1 MTSGLAL
8 PEKQIVSWHGHA
20 RVEKFWEDDDVTPT
34 YVDPDGRDLRSRPV
48 WRRRATPYEVVEA
61 ENLLLTAGATLVLN
75 RLAGITATA
84 IDATNGRIAV
94 GDGATAVS
102 AGQTAL
108 QGSNTYR
115 QVFDAVP
122 TVSGN
127 QLQAVATVVA
137 GTATFTWQEMGLAN
151 AASGATLINR
161 FLTPTFGAKGAGTQW
176 IVTATVTLT

>member
-1 MTSGLAL
+1 MTSGLVL

-20 RVEKFWEDDDVTPT
+20 RLEKFYEDDDVTPV
-34 YVDPDGRDLRSRPV
+34 YVDPDGRDLRNGPV
-48 WRRRATPYEVVEA
+48 WQRRATPYEVVEA
-61 ENLLLTAGATLVLN
+61 ENLLLTAGATWLLTRAIGTGV
-75 RLAGITATA
+75 AA

-94 GDGATAVS
+94 GNGNTAVS

-108 QGSNTYR
+108 QGASTYR
-115 QVFDAVP
+115 QVFDALP

-137 GTATFTWQEMGLAN
+137 GSATFTWEEMGLAN
-151 AASGATLINR
+151 SASGATLINR

-176 IVTATVTLT
+176 IVTVTVTMT

>member
-1 MTSGLAL
+1 MTGGLAV
-8 PEKQIVSWHGHA
+8 PENQLISWHGHA
-20 RVEKFWEDDDVTPT
+20 RVEKFWEDDDITPV
-34 YVDPDGRDLRSRPV
+34 YVDPDGRDLRNAPV

-75 RLAGITATA
+75 RLAGISATA

-94 GDGATAVS
+94 GNGNTAVS
-102 AGQTAL
+102 AGQTDL
-108 QGSNTYR
+108 QGASKYR

-122 TVSGN
+122 TVSTN
-127 QLQAVATVVA
+127 QLQAVATVIA
-137 GTATFTWQEMGLAN
+137 GNATFTWEEMGLAN

>member
-1 MTSGLAL
+1 MTSGLVL
-8 PEKQIVSWHGHA
+8 PEKQTISWNGHA
-20 RVEKFWEDDDVTPT
+20 RLEKFFEDDDITPV
-34 YVDPDGRDLRSRPV
+34 YVDPDGRDLRGRPV
-48 WRRRATPYEVVEA
+48 WQRPATPYAVEEA

-75 RLAGITATA
+75 RLAGISATA
-84 IDATNGRIAV
+84 IDATTGRIAV
-94 GDGATAVS
+94 GNGSTAVS

-108 QGSNTYR
+108 QGASTYR

-122 TVSGN
+122 TVTGN

-137 GTATFTWQEMGLAN
+137 GTATFTWEEAGLAN

-176 IVTATVTLT
+176 ILTVTITLT